1 MGFNSGFKGL
11 MYEFKK
17 KLESYLRVNFLGP
30 GPRLKK
36 KEYLSAVSQ
45 SLRNTDLHGELDNE

>member
-11 MYEFKK
+11 MYELKK

-30 GPRLKK
+30 GPSLKK
-36 KEYLSAVSQ
+36 KEFTWPRSHKS
-45 SLRNTDLHGELDNE
+45 